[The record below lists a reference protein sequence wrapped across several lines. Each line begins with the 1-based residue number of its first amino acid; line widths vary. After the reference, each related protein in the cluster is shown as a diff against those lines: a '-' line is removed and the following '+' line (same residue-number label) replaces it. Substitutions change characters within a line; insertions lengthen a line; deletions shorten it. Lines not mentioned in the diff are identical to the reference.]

1 MISDLNQIVRG
12 YIILIFETEPFIQY
26 CLADLLSFQCE
37 CSYKKSGLISGST
50 ALMYNY
56 YIKLGKKNII
66 SVKGDSDDK
75 YLKDTVNG
83 KCLCPRC
90 KKYAVTVYE
99 VGIVD

>member
-1 MISDLNQIVRG
+1 M
-12 YIILIFETEPFIQY
+12 
-26 CLADLLSFQCE
+26 ADLLSFQCE
-37 CSYKKSGLISGST
+37 CGYNASELISGST

-66 SVKGDSDDK
+66 SVKGDSDND
-75 YLKDTVNG
+75 YLKDTMNG

-90 KKYAVTVYE
+90 RKYAVTFYE